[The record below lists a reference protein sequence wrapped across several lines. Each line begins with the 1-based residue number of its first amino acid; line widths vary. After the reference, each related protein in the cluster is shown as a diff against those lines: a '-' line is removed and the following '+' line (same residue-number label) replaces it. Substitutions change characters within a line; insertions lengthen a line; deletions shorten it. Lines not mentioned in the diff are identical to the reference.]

1 MAALV
6 NGLLKYNRITS
17 IKEGPPVDYIEVGNM
32 FDEPYEYI

>member
-17 IKEGPPVDYIEVGNM
+17 IKEGPLVDYIEVGNM
-32 FDEPYEYI
+32 FDEPYKYI